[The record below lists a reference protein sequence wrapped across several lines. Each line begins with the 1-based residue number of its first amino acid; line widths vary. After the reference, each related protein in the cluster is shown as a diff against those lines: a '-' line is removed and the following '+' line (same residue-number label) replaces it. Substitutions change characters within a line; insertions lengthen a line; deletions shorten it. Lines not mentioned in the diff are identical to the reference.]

1 MGGGNDTQASPT
13 VSKDTQDDSVEPTAP
28 SDSTDNT
35 DRDVVVSADFPM
47 TGAAFHITEVGDG
60 SLL

>member
-1 MGGGNDTQASPT
+1 MGAGNDTQASPA
-13 VSKDTQDDSVEPTAP
+13 VSKDTHDGSVEPTVS
-28 SDSTDNT
+28 SDPTDNT
-35 DRDVVVSADFPM
+35 DRDVVVRADFPM